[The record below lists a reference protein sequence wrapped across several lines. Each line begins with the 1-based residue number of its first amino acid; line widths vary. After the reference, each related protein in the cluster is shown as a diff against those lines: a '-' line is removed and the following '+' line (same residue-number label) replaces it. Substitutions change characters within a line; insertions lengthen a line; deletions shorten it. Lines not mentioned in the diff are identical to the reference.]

1 MRGYVHVMS
10 TKFRNP
16 YDVGCIF
23 TQLRSLSLIS
33 IDPPC
38 SDILPMCA
46 VFQPPPELVGKVFPE
61 READSHVP
69 ACLQRRFARPPFQPD
84 GVSFPFL
91 RSLFM
96 IDRLI
101 KIFLLPSLVQT
112 PVQLNTRKGGDLLH
126 P

>member
-1 MRGYVHVMS
+1 
-10 TKFRNP
+10 
-16 YDVGCIF
+16 
-23 TQLRSLSLIS
+23 
-33 IDPPC
+33 
-38 SDILPMCA
+38 MCA

-91 RSLFM
+91 RSLFA

-101 KIFLLPSLVQT
+101 KIFLLLPSGSPIIAGQEVEF
-112 PVQLNTRKGGDLLH
+112 RMEGA
-126 P
+126 